1 LPYECARM
9 FARMKIATRINVTV
23 VLAAA
28 GILAA
33 MLIGLWALRA
43 QMLED
48 RRTQLRNILDATLSV
63 AATAAQ
69 AAGGIETE
77 PGRKAFTKA
86 IDAVRFGTAAEVNFV
101 FAYDNSGVTLSH
113 LNPSYV
119 GQNRLDAVYANGERM
134 VRKFQEAAQGPSGTG
149 FFIYPSPKGPGGPV
163 IPKLGIVQNVPGLGF
178 AGVGVYID
186 DVDAVYMQRLLML
199 GGFVTLV
206 LLGIGAVNYY
216 IGRSI
221 SVPLLSLRDKLLRLA
236 QGDLGFS
243 MADED
248 DTSELGE
255 IARAAEVLR
264 QNTIERNELQV
275 RMDSSRESQQQREV
289 SFREHARQFEAAVT
303 GSVRTLL
310 TDVQELRHTA
320 ESLVDSAEKVT
331 FHAAKGASVSTSA
344 SDSSNAVAA
353 ATEQLSCSIR
363 EISGQAHRTNA
374 VVEAAG
380 VEAER
385 TNADVAGL
393 AAAAEQIGSI
403 VAVIRGIADQ
413 TNLLALNATIE
424 AARAGESGRGFA
436 VVAAEVKELSAQTAK
451 ATDAIA
457 DQIHAIQSST
467 STAVGAIQSVAGK
480 VAEIQAFT
488 GAIAA
493 AVEQQTAAA
502 EEIASNIMRAAK
514 ASDNVY
520 ISTNDVL
527 ETAGLTKQEATA
539 VSHVSAQLLEVSSQL
554 SAAAGHFAAAVQGEL
569 AAQAQEGAGAA
580 GGQEWREEAFAAA

>member
-1 LPYECARM
+1 M
-9 FARMKIATRINVTV
+9 FARMKIATRIDVTV

-48 RRTQLRNILDATLSV
+48 RRTQLRNLLDSTLSV
-63 AATAAQ
+63 AAAAAQ
-69 AAGGIETE
+69 AAGGFETQ
-77 PGRKAFTKA
+77 PGRQAFTKA
-86 IDAVRFGTAAEVNFV
+86 LDAARFGSAAEVNFV
-101 FAYDNSGVTLSH
+101 FAYDYNGVTLSH
-113 LNPSYV
+113 LNPSYA
-119 GQNRLDAVYANGERM
+119 GQNRLDEVYANGERM
-134 VRKFQEAAQGPSGTG
+134 VRKFREAAQGPSGTG
-149 FFIYPSPKGPGGPV
+149 FFEYPSPKGPGGPTT
-163 IPKLGIVQNVPGLGF
+163 PKLGLVQNVPGLGF
-178 AGVGVYID
+178 AGVGIYID
-186 DVDAVYMQRLLML
+186 DVDAVYMRRFFTM
-199 GGFVTLV
+199 GGFVAVV
-206 LLGIGAVNYY
+206 LLLIAVTNYF

-221 SVPLLSLRDKLLRLA
+221 SVPLSSLAEKLLRLA
-236 QGDLGFS
+236 KGDLGFS
-243 MADED
+243 VADED
-248 DTSELGE
+248 DTSELGD

-264 QNTIERNELQV
+264 QNTIERNELQA
-275 RMDSSRESQQQREV
+275 RMDSEREYQHQRELA
-289 SFREHARQFEAAVT
+289 FQKHARQFEATVNKAADA
-303 GSVRTLL
+303 LL
-310 TDVQELRHTA
+310 SEVKELRQSA
-320 ESLVDSAEKVT
+320 ESLVESAEKVT
-331 FHAAKGASVSTSA
+331 FHAAQGANVSTGA

-353 ATEQLSCSIR
+353 ATEELSCSIR

-380 VEAER
+380 AEAER

-457 DQIHAIQSST
+457 EQIHAIQSST

-480 VAEIQAFT
+480 VADIQAFT

-502 EEIASNIMRAAK
+502 EEIASNVQRAAE
-514 ASDNVY
+514 ASDKVCA
-520 ISTNDVL
+520 STNDVL
-527 ETAGLTKQEATA
+527 ETAGQTKQGATS
-539 VSHVSAQLLEVSSQL
+539 VSHVSAHLLDVSSQL
-554 SAAAGHFAAAVQGEL
+554 SAAAGQFAAAVQSEL
-569 AAQAQEGAGAA
+569 PAPADEGAA
-580 GGQEWREEAFAAA
+580 GEEWREETLAAA

>member
-1 LPYECARM
+1 M
-9 FARMKIATRINVTV
+9 FARMKIATRINLTV

-33 MLIGLWALRA
+33 MLIGLWMLRA

-48 RRTQLRNILDATLSV
+48 RRTQLRYILDSTLSV
-63 AATAAQ
+63 ALAAAQ
-69 AAGGIETE
+69 AAGGIETG
-77 PGRKAFTKA
+77 PGRQAFTKSLNA
-86 IDAVRFGTAAEVNFV
+86 ARFGSAAEVNFV
-101 FAYDNSGVTLSH
+101 FAYDYDGVTLSH

-119 GQNRLDAVYANGERM
+119 GQNRLDEVYANGERM
-134 VRKFQEAAQGPSGTG
+134 VRKFREAAQGPSGTG
-149 FFIYPSPKGPGGPV
+149 FFEYPSPKGAGGPI
-163 IPKLGIVQNVPGLGF
+163 IPKLGLVQNVSGLGF
-178 AGVGVYID
+178 AGVGIYID
-186 DVDAVYMQRLLML
+186 DVDAVYMHRLLML
-199 GGFVTLV
+199 GGFVAVV
-206 LLGIGAVNYY
+206 LLAIAAANYF

-221 SVPLLSLRDKLLRLA
+221 SAPLSKLTEKLLRLA
-236 QGDLGFS
+236 NGDLDYS
-243 MADED
+243 VADEGD
-248 DTSELGE
+248 ASELGE

-264 QNTIERNELQV
+264 QNTIERNELQARV
-275 RMDSSRESQQQREV
+275 DAGREYRQQREL
-289 SFREHARQFEAAVT
+289 SFQKHARQFEASVAKAV
-303 GSVRTLL
+303 GTLRSE
-310 TDVQELRHTA
+310 VQELRQSA

-331 FHAAKGASVSTSA
+331 FHAAQGANVSTSA

-353 ATEQLSCSIR
+353 ATEELSCSIR

-385 TNADVAGL
+385 TNADVVGL

-436 VVAAEVKELSAQTAK
+436 VVAAEVKELSAQTAH

-480 VAEIQAFT
+480 VADIQAFT

-514 ASDNVY
+514 ASDKVY
-520 ISTNDVL
+520 MSTSDVL
-527 ETAGLTKQEATA
+527 ETAGQTKQGAA
-539 VSHVSAQLLEVSSQL
+539 SVSHVSQHLLDVSSQL
-554 SAAAGHFAAAVQGEL
+554 SAAAQEFATAVRGEQ
-569 AAQAQEGAGAA
+569 AAQAHEDA
-580 GGQEWREEAFAAA
+580 GGEEWREEALAAA